1 MAERPTIT
9 TSQLGQVLL
18 LSPRRIQQL
27 IDEGVITRAIDP
39 ETGAELRGRF
49 YLVQAVNAYVRYLR
63 NQIDSSDGSET
74 KFLDARSR
82 RMIAVAERAEL
93 QLRVLKGKLH
103 RAEDVEYFMSNR
115 DSAIRARLLAISSRI
130 TRLLVGQTDPVG
142 IRAIIDTEILAV
154 LDELSSYYPLQFN
167 EQNEAYL
174 SKLFPAVAKSN
185 GNGENESLEET
196 EADGE

>member
-63 NQIDSSDGSET
+63 IQIDSSDGSET
-74 KFLDARSR
+74 KF
-82 RMIAVAERAEL
+82 
-93 QLRVLKGKLH
+93 
-103 RAEDVEYFMSNR
+103 
-115 DSAIRARLLAISSRI
+115 RLLAISSRI
-130 TRLLVGQTDPVG
+130 TQLLVGQTDPVG
-142 IRAIIDTEILAV
+142 IRAIIDAEILAV

-185 GNGENESLEET
+185 GNGENESLEAT